1 MQRENSRKINAIIVV
16 AYASECECRLSLATW
31 GNAKKGISC
40 KYQFDEPHDLI
51 EL

>member
-1 MQRENSRKINAIIVV
+1 MRRENPRQFNAIIVV

-40 KYQFDEPHDLI
+40 KYQFDESHDLI